1 MENKNYPGRFT
12 TSDHI
17 NVSEYYEAEYWA
29 KKFGVTIEQ
38 LKSAIRAVGNSV
50 NAVEQ
55 RLKKQ
60 LA

>member
-1 MENKNYPGRFT
+1 MDNNNYFGKFT

-17 NVSEYYEAEYWA
+17 NISEYYEAEYWA

-50 NAVEQ
+50 SAVEK

-60 LA
+60 LV